1 MSKWNIIEAA
11 QYHRDLKK
19 MLKKYP
25 RETGQMLVNL
35 VRYRDALERNDNP
48 LLLVQFPFVHRETS
62 GCHALTQQPLSSAAQ
77 TRLYLYCH
85 IDEHN
90 LHLLLRQLKNIALT
104 KRQIEIWRLFASA
117 SERKI
122 SPGRGVRT
130 LAGGKSASALAA
142 PGILEKYRSPGGV
155 TESTASVYFIAFC
168 HPSGAPFNLSHSG
181 GCARKAGLPPAS
193 VLSPTSWAQNSSGFQ
208 PDKFQFIV

>member
-1 MSKWNIIEAA
+1 MQEYPCRMSKWNIIEAA
-11 QYHRDLKK
+11 QRHRDLKK

-25 RETGQMLVNL
+25 RETRQMLVNL
-35 VRYRDALERNDNP
+35 VRYREALEGCDNP

-62 GCHALTQQPLSSAAQ
+62 GCHALTQHPLSSAAQ

-104 KRQIEIWRLFASA
+104 KRQIGIWRLFASV

-142 PGILEKYRSPGGV
+142 PGKLKKISEPRRGDRK
-155 TESTASVYFIAFC
+155 
-168 HPSGAPFNLSHSG
+168 HSI
-181 GCARKAGLPPAS
+181 S
-193 VLSPTSWAQNSSGFQ
+193 VLHRFLSPLRGSILFCRIPGAAPG
-208 PDKFQFIV
+208 